1 MGANVLPQLIFLGGT
16 VITVGAGKGFF
27 TGVGA
32 EMGYQF
38 VLSGGT
44 IGTVMAGKGF
54 LSSMSA
60 NVLNDVV
67 FSISGI
73 FAVWTLVHLADRSSP
88 ATLLTVLFHLQGMPN
103 LIIGIFQIQIYNLKL
118 KTKYLFSYYR
128 MHALKITLNLN
139 AQNA

>member
-1 MGANVLPQLIFLGGT
+1 MLPQFVFLGGT
-16 VITVGAGKGFF
+16 VITVRAGKGLFP
-27 TGVGA
+27 GVGA

-54 LSSMSA
+54 LSCMSA

-103 LIIGIFQIQIYNLKL
+103 LIILISQMQIYKLKL
-118 KTKYLFSYYR
+118 TDYLIF
-128 MHALKITLNLN
+128 LL
-139 AQNA
+139 

>member
-1 MGANVLPQLIFLGGT
+1 MSANVLPQLVFLRGT
-16 VITVGAGKGFF
+16 VVTVRAGKWLFA
-27 TGVGA
+27 GVGA

-38 VLSGGT
+38 VLSCGT

-54 LSSMSA
+54 LSSVSA

-73 FAVWTLVHLADRSSP
+73 FAVRTLVHLADRSSP

-103 LIIGIFQIQIYNLKL
+103 LIIVILQMQIYKL
-118 KTKYLFSYYR
+118 KFMKYLSANYTV
-128 MHALKITLNLN
+128 HAWKID
-139 AQNA
+139 

>member
-1 MGANVLPQLIFLGGT
+1 MGANVLPQLIFLRST
-16 VITVGAGKGFF
+16 VTTVGTGKGFF

-32 EMGYQF
+32 EMRYQF
-38 VLSGGT
+38 VLSCGT

-103 LIIGIFQIQIYNLKL
+103 LIIVIFQIQIYKLKL
-118 KTKYLFSYYR
+118 TQYLLPYDR
-128 MHALKITLNLN
+128 RHAMKITLYLN
-139 AQNA
+139 AEIA